1 MPELSFHRQ
10 ERIQHPL
17 LPFNLREMT
26 QRKDLEK
33 RAMTKRLDDTTGLT
47 SLGGPTHYNAEEPSA
62 SILEAFPNKHP
73 ERHYRIQFEHPEF
86 TSLCPKTGQP
96 DFGVIT
102 INYVP
107 DKLCV
112 ESKSFKLYMVSFR
125 NQGAFMESITNT
137 IADDL
142 ISVLHPRRL
151 TIEGKF
157 NVRGGTGITVTVD
170 HVNPALKAEDK
181 AEVLRL
187 W

>member
-1 MPELSFHRQ
+1 
-10 ERIQHPL
+10 
-17 LPFNLREMT
+17 
-26 QRKDLEK
+26 
-33 RAMTKRLDDTTGLT
+33 MTKLLDDTTGLT
-47 SLGGPTHYNAEEPSA
+47 SLGGPTDYSATAPSA
-62 SILEAFPNKHP
+62 TILEAFPNKHP

-96 DFGVIT
+96 DFGIIT

-142 ISVLHPRRL
+142 ITVLQPRRL
-151 TIEGKF
+151 TVEGKF

-170 HVNPALKAEDK
+170 HISPDLPPEERNEL
-181 AEVLRL
+181 LRL

>member
-1 MPELSFHRQ
+1 
-10 ERIQHPL
+10 
-17 LPFNLREMT
+17 
-26 QRKDLEK
+26 
-33 RAMTKRLDDTTGLT
+33 MTKRFDDTTGLT
-47 SLGGPTHYNAEEPSA
+47 SLGGPTDYSAQEPSP
-62 SILEAFPNKHP
+62 SILEAFPNQHP

-142 ISVLHPRRL
+142 IAVLKPRRL
-151 TIEGKF
+151 SIKGRF

-170 HVNPALKAEDK
+170 HVAPDLNAEDK
-181 AEVLRL
+181 TEVLRL